1 MKYIIYLTFLF
12 LCFFFSSC
20 SFQTSFFKEINKNFI
35 KKNLIISPLSAYQI
49 LGLTANG
56 ANGKTLEQML
66 LALEN
71 ETLEDL
77 NNINIEILKTSK
89 DFTTIEIAN
98 AIMTT
103 FNPKEKFL
111 STASKY
117 ESSVE
122 ELKNVA

>member
-1 MKYIIYLTFLF
+1 MKSIINFTFLF
-12 LCFFFSSC
+12 LSFIFSLC
-20 SFQTSFFKEINKNFI
+20 SFQTSFFKQINQKYINKN
-35 KKNLIISPLSAYQI
+35 LVTSPLSAYQI

-71 ETLEDL
+71 ESLEEL

-98 AIMTT
+98 AIMTG
-103 FNPKEKFL
+103 FNPKEKF
-111 STASKY
+111 
-117 ESSVE
+117 
-122 ELKNVA
+122 